1 MFGEGPIGYIVPS
14 HIKILD
20 EPDWPES
27 DPCRNPSN
35 SIEFSG
41 RLCSGRGYCPA
52 VSYWKQDRK
61 CHCDRL
67 KRPFKQGEYSQYLG
81 HDGIFGRAFGNWCQC
96 DPWNCMPDWSYGKV
110 EYTFETKDLQNGRNR
125 KHGHLKDNSFKIYL

>member
-1 MFGEGPIGYIVPS
+1 MPS

-20 EPDWPES
+20 EPDWSES

-41 RLCSGRGYCPA
+41 LLCSGRGYCENFVNPIS
-52 VSYWKQDRK
+52 VRK
-61 CHCDRL
+61 CNCERL
-67 KRPFKQGEYSQYLG
+67 ARPYNRGKYSGYMA
-81 HDGIFGRAFGNWCQC
+81 DDEAFGWAIGNWCQC
-96 DPWNCMPDWSYGKV
+96 DQWNCMPDWSYGKV

-125 KHGHLKDNSFKIYL
+125 KPK